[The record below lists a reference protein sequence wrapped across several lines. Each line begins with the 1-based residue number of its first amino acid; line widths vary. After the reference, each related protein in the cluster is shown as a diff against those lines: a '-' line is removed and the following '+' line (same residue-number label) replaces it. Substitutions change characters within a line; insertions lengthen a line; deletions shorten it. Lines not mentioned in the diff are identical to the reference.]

1 MKVIAAFPVFSAP
14 SISRIPNLAAQISI
28 YLPTPG
34 KANVFYYQGNLKMV
48 DRRDLYVDLSEVKY
62 RNEGI
67 IYLLTDTTESYSQYM
82 LLDSESRNQIR
93 FTETL

>member
-1 MKVIAAFPVFSAP
+1 
-14 SISRIPNLAAQISI
+14 
-28 YLPTPG
+28 
-34 KANVFYYQGNLKMV
+34 MV